1 MAIAESPPPLVAG
14 DKLTLE
20 EFLERWEAM
29 PRLKRAELIG
39 GIVYMPSPV
48 SPRHGS
54 ADSFVGLWLGTYAA
68 YTPGCYALTNTTT
81 RLLGDA
87 PQPDVQLRLSP
98 EVGGEAQ
105 DEEGEASGP
114 PELAA
119 EVCVS
124 RSSYDL
130 HQKYDLYQAA
140 GVPEYLAVLMHEKEV
155 RWHRLVEGSYQ
166 RMPQPQDGVLRS
178 VVFPG
183 LWLNVQA
190 LLAGDGAQLLATL
203 HQGLQSS
210 EHTAFMAELARR
222 RATTAGQ

>member
-1 MAIAESPPPLVAG
+1 MAIAESPLPLMAG
-14 DKLTLE
+14 DKLTLD

-39 GIVYMPSPV
+39 GVVYMPSPV
-48 SPRHGS
+48 SPDHGS
-54 ADSFVGLWLGTYAA
+54 ADSFVGVWIGTYAV
-68 YTPGCYALTNTTT
+68 YTPGCCALDNTTT
-81 RLLGDA
+81 RIFKDA
-87 PQPDVQLRLSP
+87 PQPDVQLRLRP
-98 EVGGEAQ
+98 EVGGQAQ
-105 DEEGEASGP
+105 DEEGVASGP

-130 HQKYDLYQAA
+130 NQKYDLYEAA
-140 GVPEYLAVLMHEKEV
+140 GVPEYVAVLMHEKEV
-155 RWHRLVEGSYQ
+155 RWHQLVKGSYQ

-190 LLAGDGAQLLATL
+190 LLAGHGAQLLATL
-203 HQGLQSS
+203 HQGLQSP
-210 EHTAFMAELARR
+210 EHAAFVAELTRR
-222 RATTAGQ
+222 RATAAGQ